1 MESRASRCG
10 AALVVIAFWLG
21 ACSPNLLQSESPKA
35 PKHELK
41 FVDLQAFDRDLANSL
56 SAPLPKVDVTF
67 YDRIVP
73 SALPER
79 LQPWIASVESGGGTV
94 TVVPPKSS
102 VTAKSPFLVLGAIS
116 SLWSATKVARELSA
130 KAQFNAA
137 HAFDAEIILRQ
148 DDKGETVVDK
158 VAFIQRKK

>member
-130 KAQFNAA
+130 KARFNAA

>member
-21 ACSPNLLQSESPKA
+21 ACSPNPLQSESPKA

-79 LQPWIASVESGGGTV
+79 LQPWMASVESGGGTV

>member
-137 HAFDAEIILRQ
+137 HAFDAEIILKQ